1 VTRRCA
7 IAGASTRRS
16 ELSSS
21 ASITDRVRRGD
32 ATIGTFL
39 NLGSPLAAEICARAG
54 FDWVLLD
61 LEHGAGTE
69 AELIP
74 SLQAVG
80 GRCPFLVRVEG
91 SERPRFQRALDA
103 GADGV
108 MVPRVESVQQAQHA
122 LSHLRYPPDG
132 DRGVAYMNRA
142 ADFGA
147 RGADRDLL
155 CVIQVE
161 TRGALEHAQELAR
174 LDGVDVLF
182 VGPADLGAAI
192 GADAVADATESVLR
206 ACDAAGKAAGLFTRE
221 REDAERALER
231 GFRFVALAS
240 DSFFLAQAAR
250 AGARLCGS
258 EPQTRR

>member
-1 VTRRCA
+1 V
-7 IAGASTRRS
+7 STRRNG
-16 ELSSS
+16 LSSS
-21 ASITDRVRRGD
+21 ASITERLRGGD
-32 ATIGTFL
+32 ATVGTFL

-69 AELIP
+69 SELIP

-80 GRCPFLVRVEG
+80 GRCPFLVRVEQN
-91 SERPRFQRALDA
+91 ERPRFQRVLDA

-108 MVPRVESVQQAQHA
+108 MVPRIDSVQQAQHA
-122 LSHLRYPPDG
+122 LLHLRYPPEG
-132 DRGVAYMNRA
+132 DRGVAYQNRA

-147 RGADRDLL
+147 ETGEREVL

-161 TRGALEHAQELAR
+161 TRGAVEQADELAQ

-192 GADAVADATESVLR
+192 GTDAVADATETILH
-206 ACDAAGKAAGLFTRE
+206 ACEEAGKVAGLFTRE
-221 REDAERALER
+221 RADAERALER

-240 DSFFLAQAAR
+240 DSYFLAEAAR
-250 AGARLCGS
+250 AGASVCGS
-258 EPQTRR
+258 EPQSRG

>member
-1 VTRRCA
+1 MRGGEATV
-7 IAGASTRRS
+7 GA
-16 ELSSS
+16 
-21 ASITDRVRRGD
+21 
-32 ATIGTFL
+32 FL

-74 SLQAVG
+74 SVQAIG
-80 GRCPFLVRVEG
+80 DRCPFLVRVEQN
-91 SERPRFQRALDA
+91 ERPRFQRALDA

-108 MVPRVESVQQAQHA
+108 MVPRVDSVEDARAA
-122 LSHLRYPPDG
+122 LAHLRYPPDG

-147 RGADRDLL
+147 GAAARDVL
-155 CVIQVE
+155 CVVQVE
-161 TRGALEHAQELAR
+161 TRNAVEQAGELAQ

-192 GADAVADATESVLR
+192 GTDAVANATQTVLA
-206 ACDAAGKAAGLFTRE
+206 ACNAAGKAAGLFTRE
-221 REDAERALER
+221 RADAERALAD
-231 GFRFVALAS
+231 GFRFVACAS
-240 DSFFLAQAAR
+240 DSYFLAQAAR
-250 AGARLCGS
+250 AAAGGVRGS
-258 EPQTRR
+258 EPQSPE

>member
-32 ATIGTFL
+32 ATVGTFL
-39 NLGSPLAAEICARAG
+39 NLGAPLAAEICARAG

-74 SLQAVG
+74 SVQAVG
-80 GRCPFLVRVEG
+80 GRCSFLVRVEQN
-91 SERPRFQRALDA
+91 ERPRFQRALDA

-108 MVPRVESVQQAQHA
+108 LVPRIDSVQQAQHA

-147 RGADRDLL
+147 GGAALDVL

-161 TRGALEHAQELAR
+161 TRGAVEDAEELAR

-192 GADAVADATESVLR
+192 GTDAVADATESVLR
-206 ACDAAGKAAGLFTRE
+206 ACEAAGKAAGLFTRH

-240 DSFFLAQAAR
+240 DSFFLAEAAR
-250 AGARLCGS
+250 AAAGVRGS
-258 EPQTRR
+258 ELQTRR

>member
-1 VTRRCA
+1 M
-7 IAGASTRRS
+7 
-16 ELSSS
+16 
-21 ASITDRVRRGD
+21 
-32 ATIGTFL
+32 
-39 NLGSPLAAEICARAG
+39 
-54 FDWVLLD
+54 LLD

-80 GRCPFLVRVEG
+80 GRCPFLVRVEQN
-91 SERPRFQRALDA
+91 ERPRFQRALDA

-108 MVPRVESVQQAQHA
+108 MVPRVDSVEDGRNAVA
-122 LSHLRYPPDG
+122 HLRCPPDG

-142 ADFGA
+142 ANFGA
-147 RGADRDLL
+147 ETGERDVL

-161 TRGALEHAQELAR
+161 TRNAVEQAGELAQ

-192 GADAVADATESVLR
+192 GRDAVPDATDAVQR
-206 ACDAAGKAAGLFTRE
+206 ACEAAGKAAGLFTRE
-221 REDAERALER
+221 REDAEKALEQ

-240 DSFFLAQAAR
+240 DSYFLAQAAR
-250 AGARLCGS
+250 AAAGGLCGS
-258 EPQTRR
+258 EPQSPS

>member
-1 VTRRCA
+1 VS
-7 IAGASTRRS
+7 AGASTRKS

-21 ASITDRVRRGD
+21 ASITERLRRGD
-32 ATIGTFL
+32 TTVGTFL

-74 SLQAVG
+74 SLQAVA
-80 GRCPFLVRVEG
+80 GRCAFLVRVEQN
-91 SERPRFQRALDA
+91 ERPRFQRALDA

-108 MVPRVESVQQAQHA
+108 MVPRVDSVEHA
-122 LSHLRYPPDG
+122 RDAVAHLRYPPVG

-142 ADFGA
+142 AGFGA
-147 RGADRDLL
+147 ETGERDVL

-161 TRGALEHAQELAR
+161 TRTAVEQAGELAE

-192 GADAVADATESVLR
+192 GRDAVPEATDAVLR
-206 ACDAAGKAAGLFTRE
+206 ACEAAGKAAGLFTRE
-221 REDAERALER
+221 RADAEAALGR

-240 DSFFLAQAAR
+240 DSYFLAQAAR
-250 AGARLCGS
+250 AAAGGLRGS
-258 EPQTRR
+258 EPQSPS